1 MGKASG
7 QKRNNKS
14 ASCQGVIWALLCA
27 LIVSVMRRDSTTVIL
42 AGGIPFAYTD
52 IFVMLPA
59 AIGGLSSGLLTF
71 SVLFIVELIFRQGEY
86 AAVYTV
92 STYLLL
98 TLVTAYL
105 AYRGW
110 YRGRRRL
117 LAVTVIL
124 TALLSVCW
132 YLTFTAVL
140 PQIEGDNVFSGV
152 SYIRLFL
159 GALPEVVIS
168 VAITAFYFRFAPDS
182 MKAALGSGWAYM
194 EGRMD
199 GPRRMQ
205 VLGTRITAISMLE
218 AFLLC
223 IVAIIGA
230 DIIAAGEN
238 GIVFSA
244 AFVVG
249 RWRESI
255 RLGLIIMCA
264 SVPAAYLF
272 NQYMMKYV
280 VCPINEMS
288 FLMEEYFKT
297 DERCRSGKLP
307 ELDIHSGD
315 EIEKL
320 YHSLQKMAADMA
332 GYIEKE
338 LEQERRSA
346 HMTKGFMMALA
357 KAVDAK
363 DHYTNGHSERVA
375 GYARELAA
383 RMGKTEK
390 EQEEIYM
397 MGLLH
402 DIGKIGVPDAIINKP
417 GRLNDEE
424 FARIKEHPA
433 TGARILE
440 NVEELPGLAIGAH
453 WHHERY
459 DGRGY
464 PDGLASG
471 DIPEEARII
480 AVADAYDAMT
490 STRSYRELMPQS
502 KVREEISKGRGT
514 QFDPAIA
521 DLMLSMID
529 DDTEYRMHE

>member
-1 MGKASG
+1 
-7 QKRNNKS
+7 
-14 ASCQGVIWALLCA
+14 
-27 LIVSVMRRDSTTVIL
+27 
-42 AGGIPFAYTD
+42 
-52 IFVMLPA
+52 
-59 AIGGLSSGLLTF
+59 
-71 SVLFIVELIFRQGEY
+71 
-86 AAVYTV
+86 
-92 STYLLL
+92 
-98 TLVTAYL
+98 
-105 AYRGW
+105 
-110 YRGRRRL
+110 
-117 LAVTVIL
+117 
-124 TALLSVCW
+124 
-132 YLTFTAVL
+132 
-140 PQIEGDNVFSGV
+140 
-152 SYIRLFL
+152 
-159 GALPEVVIS
+159 
-168 VAITAFYFRFAPDS
+168 
-182 MKAALGSGWAYM
+182 
-194 EGRMD
+194 
-199 GPRRMQ
+199 
-205 VLGTRITAISMLE
+205 MLE